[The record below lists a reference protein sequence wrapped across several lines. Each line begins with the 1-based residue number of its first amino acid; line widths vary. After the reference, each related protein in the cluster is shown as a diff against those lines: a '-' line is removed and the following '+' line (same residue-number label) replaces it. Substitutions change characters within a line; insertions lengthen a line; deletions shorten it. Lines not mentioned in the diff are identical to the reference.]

1 MTLAELLP
9 AVQQL
14 SAVDKLRLI
23 RILADELDT
32 GEDVSPLVPHKVYQ
46 LATPYPMFGAGQA
59 LFDAMK
65 AGGSESG

>member
-23 RILADELDT
+23 RLLAEELDP
-32 GEDVSPLVPHKVYQ
+32 GADVSPLVPHKVYQ
-46 LATPYPMFGAGQA
+46 LATPYPMFAAGQA
-59 LFDAMK
+59 LMDAMK
-65 AGGSESG
+65 AAGSESG